1 MSSNWHVLHSLNNN
15 GACHT
20 LRFADWGMQTL
31 TDNIG
36 ALTPKSPTF
45 NNEATVNPIAMRCEA
60 DVVASLQQIK

>member
-1 MSSNWHVLHSLNNN
+1 
-15 GACHT
+15 
-20 LRFADWGMQTL
+20 MQTL